1 MNTSNLTTESI
12 EGISR
17 LQDAERDL
25 RLVVDRGEASEQ
37 QKAILRELAVFLNDL
52 FERVGL

>member
-12 EGISR
+12 QGISR

-37 QKAILRELAVFLNDL
+37 QKANLRWLEIFLNDL